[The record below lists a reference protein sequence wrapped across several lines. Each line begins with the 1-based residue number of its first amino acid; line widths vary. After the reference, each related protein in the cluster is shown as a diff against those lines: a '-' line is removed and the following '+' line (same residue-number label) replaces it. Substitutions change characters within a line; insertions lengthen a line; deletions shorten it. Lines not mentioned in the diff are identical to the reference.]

1 MKRLSAILGL
11 LVIGIASPVR
21 AQLEAPNEMGV
32 RMSEAGIV
40 VRDMDANVKFFT
52 RLGGTAMKIDGVD
65 VVKFPGIFVFITKG
79 DPLPIGK
86 RQTAVF
92 CGCPTDGIENS
103 VANHIGFNVQNYD
116 KAFDE
121 FSKAGVHIENFH
133 DAKGRSF
140 FFTPDGLMLEIAQ
153 SRTLTAPAGEF
164 HVHTFVNDMQP
175 KDHEHQVV
183 GFEMFLWYHQMFGT
197 KLTVGLPGSGL
208 GDTVPG
214 GLLRIGETR
223 LTVTPTKGHVM
234 DHIGF
239 EVTNLE
245 AFCKQ
250 LEKNGVKFDAP
261 YSTTR
266 HKSFASA
273 ELTDPWGTSIE
284 LTEGLDKF

>member
-103 VANHIGFNVQNYD
+103 VEG
-116 KAFDE
+116 
-121 FSKAGVHIENFH
+121 H
-133 DAKGRSF
+133 D
-140 FFTPDGLMLEIAQ
+140 T
-153 SRTLTAPAGEF
+153 
-164 HVHTFVNDMQP
+164 
-175 KDHEHQVV
+175 
-183 GFEMFLWYHQMFGT
+183 
-197 KLTVGLPGSGL
+197 
-208 GDTVPG
+208 
-214 GLLRIGETR
+214 
-223 LTVTPTKGHVM
+223 
-234 DHIGF
+234 
-239 EVTNLE
+239 E
-245 AFCKQ
+245 AFLISILLAQQKKIKE
-250 LEKNGVKFDAP
+250 LKEFIAARRKEAEK
-261 YSTTR
+261 
-266 HKSFASA
+266 
-273 ELTDPWGTSIE
+273 I
-284 LTEGLDKF
+284 